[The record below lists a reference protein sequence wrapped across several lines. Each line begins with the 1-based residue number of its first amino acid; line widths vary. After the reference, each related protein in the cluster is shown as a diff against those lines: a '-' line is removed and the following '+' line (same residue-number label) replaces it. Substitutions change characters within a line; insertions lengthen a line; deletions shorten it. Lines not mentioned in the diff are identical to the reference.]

1 MGYIFAMNERIV
13 FYQLRQKF
21 VNQRQDVPENAR
33 QVVYYTLAIGHHV
46 GVLDCFSSQF
56 EVEGEDFRN
65 WVNGLPAGK
74 GRTKLEGVF
83 KWGEIEINREHVE
96 FLKPLVEEPA
106 GQQPPWCRTL
116 AECLEG
122 IAQEPALYLMVRKFA

>member
-1 MGYIFAMNERIV
+1 MGERIV

-56 EVEGEDFRN
+56 EVSGEEFRG
-65 WVNGLPAGK
+65 WVNSLPEGK
-74 GRTKLEGVF
+74 GRTKLEGVI

-96 FLKPLVEEPA
+96 MLLPLMEGSDPWPPA
-106 GQQPPWCRTL
+106 WCSQL
-116 AECLEG
+116 INCLRG
-122 IAQEPALYLMVRKFA
+122 IVQEPALYLMVRKYI